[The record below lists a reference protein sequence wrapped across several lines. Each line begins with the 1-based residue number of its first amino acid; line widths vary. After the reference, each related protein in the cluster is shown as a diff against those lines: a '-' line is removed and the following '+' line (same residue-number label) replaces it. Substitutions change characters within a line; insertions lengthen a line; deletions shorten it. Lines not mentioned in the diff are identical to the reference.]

1 MNLGRVTRNPA
12 ALQILYL
19 DASKESTQ
27 AYDSAHIV
35 SLEEGI
41 KDAMENGVW
50 VICLNRLQKPE
61 QSEDSEDEMFSIR
74 EDDECQICEEF
85 EGIEVSQQMGLRGRL
100 EYGHNIDFGNFVV
113 KDKKAENQ
121 SVPVKNS
128 VCSTCL
134 DEMRSGSWQLQTEDA
149 SQLSVQTS
157 TEQTKKLKKRKSN
170 TPASSTNLKKQK
182 VGVPLDHPEFFKLLH
197 ALYCTQD
204 AVFRKHIQAYA
215 ATLNHGFGVEY
226 HEVDIKEF
234 QKSPFWS
241 LFVEEAG
248 ELFSGYFSDKYTPL
262 NHHFCDTLHMLITA
276 MTVAG
281 HLLFLAAQRIETV
294 VTGMGIHALCHG
306 LRCSGF
312 DILANNFL
320 DTASLK
326 LGDKVKMTVSSD
338 SGKITER
345 MSFQSAT
352 VIECHLFVRKV
363 NEVDVANEAGIDIE
377 SLLGGEH
384 FQLQGRD
391 SRQFF
396 NGSSR
401 IFIHSSAHEL
411 VCSHG
416 TVAKQRKVNRVHEE
430 NCQTQ
435 SQDTTSR
442 WCCER
447 VATEAVRS
455 VRRSTNEQIGAG

>member
-1 MNLGRVTRNPA
+1 MHHNF
-12 ALQILYL
+12 LY
-19 DASKESTQ
+19 K
-27 AYDSAHIV
+27 
-35 SLEEGI
+35 
-41 KDAMENGVW
+41 
-50 VICLNRLQKPE
+50 
-61 QSEDSEDEMFSIR
+61 
-74 EDDECQICEEF
+74 
-85 EGIEVSQQMGLRGRL
+85 
-100 EYGHNIDFGNFVV
+100 
-113 KDKKAENQ
+113 
-121 SVPVKNS
+121 
-128 VCSTCL
+128 
-134 DEMRSGSWQLQTEDA
+134 
-149 SQLSVQTS
+149 TS

-197 ALYCTQD
+197 ALYCTKD

-281 HLLFLAAQRIETV
+281 HLLFLAAQRFETV
-294 VTGMGIHALCHG
+294 VTGMGIHALCQG

-345 MSFQSAT
+345 MSFQTDT
-352 VIECHLFVRKV
+352 VIEFKKLVANKLQAERIQELFTELVVNKCKDQIQRSMLRANKNSKAKQLPLVLEAIDTLSDEDVLLLPTHKELQQIDRHLFVRKV
-363 NEVDVANEAGIDIE
+363 NEVDVANKAGIDIE

-391 SRQFF
+391 SRRFF
-396 NGSSR
+396 NGGFSSTLQHMNLFAVMAQLQNR
-401 IFIHSSAHEL
+401 EKLTEYMKKI
-411 VCSHG
+411 
-416 TVAKQRKVNRVHEE
+416 AKLSRK
-430 NCQTQ
+430 TQ
-435 SQDTTSR
+435 QADG
-442 WCCER
+442 
-447 VATEAVRS
+447 AVKGLL
-455 VRRSTNEQIGAG
+455 QI